1 MALDPAAVSKGVERR
16 ITNGIAACAYYVE
29 TKKVKEAAARRGRWP
44 LRLLSKNVRENVTI
58 LGRTVGK
65 WMSTYIAIQLTGRNE
80 GHTSP
85 TKEYCLSNSR
95 GNFSRLNE
103 SQRS

>member
-44 LRLLSKNVRENVTI
+44 LRSSSEDAVKTSLSWGELLKHGCR
-58 LGRTVGK
+58 
-65 WMSTYIAIQLTGRNE
+65 AI
-80 GHTSP
+80 
-85 TKEYCLSNSR
+85 
-95 GNFSRLNE
+95 
-103 SQRS
+103 